1 MVSLQKLVQYL
12 SAKYSLSVIKLI
24 YSLRHEL
31 GKFFS
36 VGAIAYVVGVGGF
49 NLLVHTDSAPLSNKP
64 LTGSIVSGVIS
75 ILVAYAGNRN
85 WTWRDR
91 QRTGAKREV
100 SLFFI
105 INGIAL
111 IFNVICLA
119 ISRYVLGFD
128 SALADNIAANI
139 IGVGFGTLFR
149 FWSYRTIVFK
159 RH

>member
-12 SAKYSLSVIKLI
+12 LAKYSLSVIKLI

-49 NLLVHTDSAPLSNKP
+49 NLLVHIHNAPLSNKP
-64 LTGSIVSGVIS
+64 LTGSIISGVIS

-119 ISRYVLGFD
+119 ISRYGLGFD

>member
-1 MVSLQKLVQYL
+1 
-12 SAKYSLSVIKLI
+12 VIKLI

-36 VGAIAYVVGVGGF
+36 VGALAYVVGVGGF
-49 NLLVHTDSAPLSNKP
+49 NLLVHLESAPLASKP
-64 LTGSIVSGVIS
+64 LTASIISGIVSIF
-75 ILVAYAGNRN
+75 VAYLGNRH

-91 QRTGAKREV
+91 ARSGARREM

-119 ISRYVLGFD
+119 ISRYVLGFE
-128 SALADNIAANI
+128 SALADNIAANV
-139 IGVGFGTLFR
+139 IGVGLGTLFR

>member
-1 MVSLQKLVQYL
+1 
-12 SAKYSLSVIKLI
+12 VIKLI

-36 VGAIAYVVGVGGF
+36 VGALAYVVGVGGF
-49 NLLVHTDSAPLSNKP
+49 NILVHLESAPLASKP
-64 LTGSIVSGVIS
+64 LTASIISGIVSIFF
-75 ILVAYAGNRN
+75 AYLGNRH

-91 QRTGAKREV
+91 ARSGARREM

-119 ISRYVLGFD
+119 ISRYVLGFE
-128 SALADNIAANI
+128 SALADNIAANV
-139 IGVGFGTLFR
+139 IGVGLGTLFR

-159 RH
+159 RQ